1 MVVEMKW
8 RDLNVE
14 TLATMVLLGYLRRK
28 VIRMQ
33 YLGQLARIRRFSSVL
48 TPRTDLGLSA
58 TKSFHGRAMQS
69 GAMSPNG
76 DRYPPACM
84 LDRLHPIASKNDL
97 SRTPLTHARAHT
109 YILARTSHTK
119 GGKSRQ
125 GPLQLVRS
133 ITILRCQPRHLL
145 CTPTARAPGNNTAL
159 RSTSPRW
166 LV

>member
-48 TPRTDLGLSA
+48 TPRADLGLSA

-76 DRYPPACM
+76 DRCPPACM
-84 LDRLHPIASKNDL
+84 LICILDRLHQIASKM
-97 SRTPLTHARAHT
+97 
-109 YILARTSHTK
+109 I
-119 GGKSRQ
+119 
-125 GPLQLVRS
+125 
-133 ITILRCQPRHLL
+133 
-145 CTPTARAPGNNTAL
+145 
-159 RSTSPRW
+159 
-166 LV
+166 

>member
-48 TPRTDLGLSA
+48 TPRADLGLSA

-97 SRTPLTHARAHT
+97 GRTPLTHARAHIT
-109 YILARTSHTK
+109 YLRVHHTRQVARVGRDH
-119 GGKSRQ
+119 
-125 GPLQLVRS
+125 
-133 ITILRCQPRHLL
+133 C
-145 CTPTARAPGNNTAL
+145 N
-159 RSTSPRW
+159 
-166 LV
+166 